1 MTRPVQHT
9 AAAVAGWLRE
19 GRRVVSGLLVQV
31 DGSSPLDV
39 GASMYVD
46 EHGGIEGSI
55 TGGCVEGA
63 VAAAAMEMIEAD
75 GEPQLVTYGIS
86 DELAGTVG
94 LMCGG
99 IVHIFI
105 HELKGA
111 ARDAALLD
119 LEATIEHR
127 PAALV
132 TLLDGE
138 QAGAKLFVDERGT
151 TGSLNTG
158 ELLDK
163 NARREAQGLLAEG
176 RSSMRDFGTD
186 GASLGSGLRVYASIQ
201 AEPPRMVVF
210 GAIDFSSALAPLAK
224 GLGYKVTIADPRSAF
239 LKSRRFSA
247 DAETEVGWPDKVL
260 DGVELGPARRG
271 PDLHPRPEARRPGG
285 AGRAGHRRGLHRGA
299 GQPQHDRRPQPP
311 PAGRRGHAGADRPH
325 LRALRARHRRLD
337 GRGDRRRRAGR
348 DHRAPRRAPRTTV
361 AGGRRADPPRRHQR
375 RKRRDSMAYTVAVTW
390 IAKPGEEDAVA
401 AALQALVEPSR
412 AEEGVLVYVPNRDPE
427 DPTKFFI
434 YEQYVDEAA
443 YTAHTETEHFKTH
456 GFGDAIPRLLER
468 KREFYAPMVD

>member
-19 GRRVVSGLLVQV
+19 GRRVVAGLLVQV

-39 GASMYVD
+39 GASMYID
-46 EHGGIEGSI
+46 DQGGIEGSI

-63 VAAAAMEMIEAD
+63 VAAAALEMMESD
-75 GEPQLVTYGIS
+75 GDPQLVTYGIS

-105 HELKGA
+105 HELKGEA
-111 ARDAALLD
+111 AREAVLRD
-119 LEATIEHR
+119 LEATVEHR

-138 QAGAKLFVDERGT
+138 HAGAKLYVDADGS
-151 TGSLNTG
+151 TGSLRNG

-163 NARREAQGLLAEG
+163 NAEREARGLLAEG

-201 AEPPRMVVF
+201 AEPPRMIVF

-239 LKSRRFSA
+239 LASRRFSA
-247 DAETEVGWPDKVL
+247 DAETQVGWPDKVL
-260 DGVELGPARRG
+260 EGVELGLRDAVLIFTHDPKLDVPAVQAALG
-271 PDLHPRPEARRPGG
+271 TG
-285 AGRAGHRRGLHRGA
+285 AGYIGA
-299 GQPQHDRRPQPP
+299 LGSRNTT
-311 PAGRRGHAGADRPH
+311 ADRN
-325 LRALRARHRRLD
+325 RRLREVGVTD
-337 GRGDRRRRAGR
+337 AEIERIFAPCGLDIGASTVEETAVAVLAEIIAQRAGR
-348 DHRAPRRAPRTTV
+348 HGQPLREAEGPIRH
-361 AGGRRADPPRRHQR
+361 ADSTDQQ
-375 RKRRDSMAYTVAVTW
+375 
-390 IAKPGEEDAVA
+390 E
-401 AALQALVEPSR
+401 
-412 AEEGVLVYVPNRDPE
+412 
-427 DPTKFFI
+427 
-434 YEQYVDEAA
+434 EAA
-443 YTAHTETEHFKTH
+443 WP
-456 GFGDAIPRLLER
+456 IPS
-468 KREFYAPMVD
+468 P

>member
-19 GRRVVSGLLVQV
+19 GRRVVAGLLVEV
-31 DGSSPLDV
+31 EGSSPLDV
-39 GASMYVD
+39 GASMYID
-46 EHGGIEGSI
+46 DQGGIEGSI

-63 VAAAAMEMIEAD
+63 VAAAALEMMEND

-105 HELKGA
+105 HELKGE
-111 ARDAALLD
+111 ARDAVLLD
-119 LEATIEHR
+119 LEAKIEHR

-132 TLLDGE
+132 TLIDGE
-138 QAGAKLFVDERGT
+138 EAGAKLYVDDERCVGT
-151 TGSLNTG
+151 LRQG

-163 NARREAQGLLAEG
+163 NARREAQGLLQEG

-186 GASLGSGLRVYASIQ
+186 GASLGSGLRVYAAVQ

-239 LKSRRFSA
+239 LASRRFSA

-260 DGVELGPARRG
+260 DGVELGPRDAVLIFTHD
-271 PDLHPRPEARRPGG
+271 PKLDVPAVQAALTTG
-285 AGRAGHRRGLHRGA
+285 AGYIGA
-299 GQPQHDRRPQPP
+299 LGSRNTT
-311 PAGRRGHAGADRPH
+311 ADRN
-325 LRALRARHRRLD
+325 RRLRD
-337 GRGDRRRRAGR
+337 VGVTDEEIERVFAPCGLDIGASTVEETAVAVLAEIIAHRAGR
-348 DHRAPRRAPRTTV
+348 HGQPLREAHGPIRH
-361 AGGRRADPPRRHQR
+361 ADTINER
-375 RKRRDSMAYTVAVTW
+375 
-390 IAKPGEEDAVA
+390 E
-401 AALQALVEPSR
+401 
-412 AEEGVLVYVPNRDPE
+412 
-427 DPTKFFI
+427 
-434 YEQYVDEAA
+434 EAA
-443 YTAHTETEHFKTH
+443 WP
-456 GFGDAIPRLLER
+456 IPS
-468 KREFYAPMVD
+468 P

>member
-9 AAAVAGWLRE
+9 ATAVAGWLRE

-39 GASMYVD
+39 GASMYID

-63 VAAAAMEMIEAD
+63 VAAAALEMMEAD

-111 ARDAALLD
+111 ARDATLLD

-138 QAGAKLFVDERGT
+138 RAGAKLYVDDERSVGT
-151 TGSLNTG
+151 LEQG

-163 NARREAQGLLAEG
+163 NARREARGLLQEG
-176 RSSMRDFGTD
+176 RSSLRDFGTD

-201 AEPPRMVVF
+201 AEPPRMMIF

-239 LKSRRFSA
+239 LASRRFSA

-260 DGVELGPARRG
+260 DGVELGPRDAILVFTHDPKLDVPAVQAALG
-271 PDLHPRPEARRPGG
+271 TDAGYIG
-285 AGRAGHRRGLHRGA
+285 ALGSRNTT
-299 GQPQHDRRPQPP
+299 
-311 PAGRRGHAGADRPH
+311 ADRN
-325 LRALRARHRRLD
+325 RRLREVGVTD
-337 GRGDRRRRAGR
+337 EQIDRIFAPCGLDIGASTVEETAVAVLAEIIAQRAGR
-348 DHRAPRRAPRTTV
+348 EGRSLREAEGPIRHAQEESAAP
-361 AGGRRADPPRRHQR
+361 PPTPITQ
-375 RKRRDSMAYTVAVTW
+375 
-390 IAKPGEEDAVA
+390 P
-401 AALQALVEPSR
+401 
-412 AEEGVLVYVPNRDPE
+412 
-427 DPTKFFI
+427 
-434 YEQYVDEAA
+434 
-443 YTAHTETEHFKTH
+443 
-456 GFGDAIPRLLER
+456 
-468 KREFYAPMVD
+468 